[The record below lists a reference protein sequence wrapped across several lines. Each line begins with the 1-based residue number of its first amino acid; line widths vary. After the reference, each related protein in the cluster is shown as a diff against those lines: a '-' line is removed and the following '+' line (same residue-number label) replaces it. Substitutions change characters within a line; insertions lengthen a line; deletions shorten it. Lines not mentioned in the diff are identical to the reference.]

1 MLGAAESM
9 TNLASGS
16 VAPGFSLLS
25 LEGREYSLATE
36 MKRGPVIVAFFKVS
50 CPVCQFTFPFL
61 ERLYKRYGG
70 EGVTFLG
77 VSQDDARATRRFA
90 EDYGVTFPMLRDEE
104 GYPVSNG
111 YGLTNVP
118 TTFLIDSDGS
128 VRVVCHGFN
137 KSDLESIANELAQ
150 RRKVPLAALFQPDE
164 RVPANKPG

>member
-1 MLGAAESM
+1 MLGVAESM
-9 TNLASGS
+9 TNIVSGS
-16 VAPGFSLLS
+16 IAPGFSLLS

-36 MKRGPVIVAFFKVS
+36 MKRGPVVVAFFKVS

-70 EGVTFLG
+70 EGITFLG
-77 VSQDDARATRRFA
+77 ISQDDARATRRFA

-111 YGLTNVP
+111 YGITNVP

-128 VRVVCHGFN
+128 VRVVCHGFD
-137 KSDLESIANELAQ
+137 KAGLESVANELAQ
-150 RRKVPLAALFQPDE
+150 RRKVPLAALFRPDE

>member
-16 VAPGFSLLS
+16 IAPGFSLLS

-36 MKRGPVIVAFFKVS
+36 MKRGPVVVAFFKVS

-70 EGVTFLG
+70 EGVMFLG

-118 TTFLIDSDGS
+118 TIFLIDSDGS
-128 VRVVCHGFN
+128 VRVVCHGFD

-150 RRKVPLAALFQPDE
+150 RRKVPFAALFQPDE